1 MTEQRKPAVGN
12 DTDPEVEQFPSNTRI
27 VRWLSEG
34 YAPAKDHD
42 KSQQHDFRPLLRPPV
57 PVLTVLDDG
66 SQDSGEDHR
75 IRERVCAIGRT
86 SGMVRIPH
94 DMAIS
99 GLHAEIRRTPWRGGW
114 QWHLH
119 DVASVNGTF
128 VRCQRA
134 ILHNKA
140 LLILGARRFQLRNP
154 LGPGGG
160 DEPGG
165 GHTRIADGGHIPRSA
180 STNLIEASTKPDALA
195 FPIRDSGA
203 VIGRL
208 GGGADIEIDDPLLAN
223 RHAVLERQRDGTW
236 LIMSQPSTNGIW
248 VSISNVAL
256 SAHCFFR
263 CGEQRFRFIVP

>member
-1 MTEQRKPAVGN
+1 MTQRRNPAVEN
-12 DTDPEVEQFPSNTRI
+12 RTDPEVEQFPSTGSI

-34 YAPAKDHD
+34 SPPPPAPDD
-42 KSQQHDFRPLLRPPV
+42 GPEHDFRPLLRPPV

-66 SQDSGEDHR
+66 SQDRGEDHR
-75 IRERVCAIGRT
+75 IRERVCTIGRT
-86 SGMVRIPH
+86 EGMVRIPH

-99 GLHAEIRRTPWRGGW
+99 GCHAEIRRTPWRGAW

-119 DVASVNGTF
+119 DVTSVNGTF
-128 VRCQRA
+128 VRCVRA
-134 ILHNKA
+134 ILNDQS

-160 DEPGG
+160 GEPGA

-180 STNLIEASTKPDALA
+180 ATALVEASTKPDALA
-195 FPIRDSGA
+195 FPIRGTGA

-208 GGGADIEIDDPLLAN
+208 GGGADIEIDDPLLAD

-236 LIMSQPSTNGIW
+236 LIASQPSKNGIW
-248 VSISNVAL
+248 VSISTVAL

-263 CGEQRFRFIVP
+263 CGEQRFRFMVP